1 MTPPAALQARGRRG
15 RGQLIPKEGSLCL
28 LYLLRRLV
36 RLP

>member
-15 RGQLIPKEGSLCL
+15 LGQLIPEEGSLCL
-28 LYLLRRLV
+28 LYLLSRLL

>member
-1 MTPPAALQARGRRG
+1 MTPACRPLDPGPALPR
-15 RGQLIPKEGSLCL
+15 QLILKEGSLCL